1 MIARAHAATPT
12 AAAAPSDRASKAL
25 SLVETLEANAARRLA
40 YEVAGLRSSLR
51 DRHRH
56 LYAPGTYARR
66 YHAREALRR
75 VRRIRAFRAEVA

>member
-1 MIARAHAATPT
+1 MIARAVATV
-12 AAAAPSDRASKAL
+12 APVRAQSDRASKAL

-51 DRHRH
+51 DRH

-66 YHAREALRR
+66 YHMRSAI
-75 VRRIRAFRAEVA
+75 RRICRIQAFRSGGAL